1 MITQVF
7 TADTRGCGPVLSH
20 KTRGSEAECLK
31 EYIYVLCREMHDSEI
46 EEEIREAFR
55 QGDPG
60 TFRDIRRNIPI

>member
-1 MITQVF
+1 MGQF
-7 TADTRGCGPVLSH
+7 GPTKHEAVRLS
-20 KTRGSEAECLK
+20 ALK
-31 EYIYVLCREMHDSEI
+31 YIYVFFREMHDSEI